1 MKKSA
6 LFLLMHCLA
15 QNLYAQERVG
25 LDWQQFKKSIQT
37 SYITQPVQYG
47 TFTIFEIKNINRYL
61 YKVEITGKKI
71 SLQTPIPTELQ
82 NLFRLDPQSLKKFL
96 GENNEKAEEARKK
109 TDEGIQIMN
118 NLRKDAE
125 TSDKRQTDQLEDIN
139 ATLKEKEDSLSITK
153 KSLALSANKTNR
165 ARITQKNALQIDTLQ
180 IQESNLTNS
189 ITKLKEEKQE
199 EEANI
204 EELKREIKN
213 FKEIVQSVLDKCEEF
228 RDKTEKI
235 SQLILDMKISQRRL
249 IALSQ
254 EDLGFSDMASKV
266 SNINISS
273 TALVGKEYREYMQLY
288 KELEKL
294 YGKAF
299 DKATQLLLQGKDM
312 SEEEVKKEVKKA
324 LDEIETADKLIQ
336 DEDLLTLVEQ
346 VSQLAEGLRNP
357 KNFTVTAPPVQM
369 DEDVANYE
377 VTITPI
383 QTNTFG
389 PHLTIT
395 NFGFDVPTRGGLK
408 VDFSVGPVL
417 GFGNESKDDSYFLD
431 TNSKLTKFENP
442 NAISPSLAAMMHFYG
457 RTGRPNAWSGLMGVS
472 ANIADVTK
480 LDFNI
485 LLGLSYVLGKNE
497 KVMLNAGVIFNRVNR
512 LKTNL
517 YQENKEYPSD
527 LNLEEVVQKVFRP
540 AAFFSV
546 SYNLT
551 RRVTR

>member
-6 LFLLMHCLA
+6 FFLLMHCLA

-118 NLRKDAE
+118 NLREDAE
-125 TSDKRQTDQLEDIN
+125 ISDKRQTDQLEGIN
-139 ATLKEKEDSLSITK
+139 ATLKEKEDLLSITK
-153 KSLALSANKTNR
+153 RSLAPLANTTDSTLIPQR
-165 ARITQKNALQIDTLQ
+165 DALQ

-273 TALVGKEYREYMQLY
+273 TAIVGKEYREYMQLY